1 MNDIDDFDDQILG
14 AFIDGELNAGNRATI
29 IHAMDSDAGLRN
41 RVYRLR
47 RARDLVQLGFGD
59 AVPASGL
66 PPRRQDHRRVL
77 PTRLVASL
85 AVLAIGFGAGML
97 GQRQLDGLASAGDTG
112 MAAAERLRTDRI
124 LVHVSRSDPALF
136 RRALDYTERL
146 IEEHA
151 GSRVEVVAHAGGL
164 DLLRD
169 DVSPVKDRVMTL
181 MQQHHN
187 IHFLACADSI
197 GTLREQGIDPD
208 FITGVNADGE
218 AIDHIIQRLQDGG
231 WKYIK
236 AESLPGA

>member
-1 MNDIDDFDDQILG
+1 
-14 AFIDGELNAGNRATI
+14 
-29 IHAMDSDAGLRN
+29 
-41 RVYRLR
+41 
-47 RARDLVQLGFGD
+47 
-59 AVPASGL
+59 
-66 PPRRQDHRRVL
+66 
-77 PTRLVASL
+77 
-85 AVLAIGFGAGML
+85 
-97 GQRQLDGLASAGDTG
+97 
-112 MAAAERLRTDRI
+112 
-124 LVHVSRSDPALF
+124 
-136 RRALDYTERL
+136 
-146 IEEHA
+146 
-151 GSRVEVVAHAGGL
+151 VAHAGGL